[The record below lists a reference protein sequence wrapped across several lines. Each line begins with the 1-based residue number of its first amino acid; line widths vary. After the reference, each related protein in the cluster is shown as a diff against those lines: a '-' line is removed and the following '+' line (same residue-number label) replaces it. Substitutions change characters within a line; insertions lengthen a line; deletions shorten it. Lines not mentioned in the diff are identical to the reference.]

1 MSGGWIDVT
10 IPLRN
15 GMAGWPGDAEFSR
28 TLTQSIAGGAANNLS
43 QFHSSAHAGTHMD
56 APLHFIADAPAM
68 DTLPIDAVVG
78 RARVIQIRDAEA
90 IRPEDLEAY
99 ALQPGDRV
107 LFRTR
112 NSERRLAEHEF
123 ATDFVYVSP
132 DAARYLVERGV
143 RTVGVDYLSVG
154 AFREESGRE
163 THRVLLGAGIW
174 IIEGLNLAEVE
185 SGEYELICLPLRL
198 VGSDGAPARAVLRRV
213 WGVGGNAR
221 ISL

>member
-1 MSGGWIDVT
+1 MSNGWIDVT

-15 GMAGWPGDAEFSR
+15 GMSGWPGDTPFER
-28 TLTQSIAGGAANNLS
+28 TLTHTIAGGAGNNLS
-43 QFHSSAHAGTHMD
+43 QFTSSAHAGTHMD
-56 APLHFIADAPAM
+56 APLHFIAGAPSM
-68 DTLPIDAVVG
+68 ETLPIDAVVG
-78 RARVIQIRDAEA
+78 PARVIQIRDAEA
-90 IRPEDLEAY
+90 VHPAELEPH

-123 ATDFVYVSP
+123 ATDFVYIAP

-174 IIEGLNLAEVE
+174 VIEGLNLADVE
-185 SGEYELICLPLRL
+185 PGDYQLICLPLHL
-198 VGSDGAPARAVLRRV
+198 VGADGAPARAVLRR
-213 WGVGGNAR
+213 A
-221 ISL
+221 

>member
-1 MSGGWIDVT
+1 MSSPWIDVS

-15 GMAGWPGDAEFSR
+15 GMAGWPGDKPFER
-28 TLTQSIAGGAANNLS
+28 TLTHSIAGGASNNLS
-43 QFHSSAHAGTHMD
+43 QFSSSAHIGTHMD
-56 APLHFIADAPAM
+56 APLHFVANAPAM
-68 DTLPIDAVVG
+68 ETLPIDAVVG
-78 RARVIQIRDAEA
+78 RARVIQIQDPEAVHAE
-90 IRPEDLEAY
+90 ELEAHS
-99 ALQPGDRV
+99 LQPGDRV

-112 NSERRLAEHEF
+112 NSERRLADHEF

-163 THRVLLGAGIW
+163 THRVLLGAGVW
-174 IIEGLNLAEVE
+174 VIEGLNLADVE
-185 SGEYELICLPLRL
+185 PGEYEMICLPLLL

-213 WGVGGNAR
+213 
-221 ISL
+221 

>member
-1 MSGGWIDVT
+1 MKDGWMDVT

-15 GMAGWPGDAEFSR
+15 GMPGWPGDKPFER
-28 TLTQSIAGGAANNLS
+28 TLTHTIAGGAGNNLS
-43 QFHSSAHAGTHMD
+43 QFSSSAHAGTHMD
-56 APLHFIADAPAM
+56 APLHFLADAPSM
-68 DTLPIDAVVG
+68 DALPMEAVVG

-90 IRPEDLEAY
+90 VRPEELEAH

-112 NSERRLAEHEF
+112 NSERRLVEQEF
-123 ATDFVYVSP
+123 TTDFVYVSP
-132 DAARYLVERGV
+132 EAARYLVARGV

-174 IIEGLNLAEVE
+174 IIEGLNLADVE
-185 SGEYELICLPLRL
+185 PGEYEMICLPLRL

-213 WGVGGNAR
+213 
-221 ISL
+221 

>member
-1 MSGGWIDVT
+1 MKGGWIDVT

-15 GMAGWPGDAEFSR
+15 GMPEWPGDKPFER
-28 TLTQSIAGGAANNLS
+28 TLTHTIAGGAGNNLS
-43 QFHSSAHAGTHMD
+43 QFSCSAHIGTHMD
-56 APLHFIADAPAM
+56 APLHFLPDAPSM
-68 DTLPIDAVVG
+68 DALAIEAVVG
-78 RARVIQIRDAEA
+78 RARVIRIRDAEA
-90 IRPEDLEAY
+90 VCPEELEAH

-112 NSERRLAEHEF
+112 NSERRLAEREF

-163 THRVLLGAGIW
+163 THRVLLAAGIW
-174 IIEGLNLAEVE
+174 IIEGLNLADVE
-185 SGEYELICLPLRL
+185 PGEYELICLPLRL
-198 VGSDGAPARAVLRRV
+198 AGSDGAPARAVLRRAEQV
-213 WGVGGNAR
+213 P
-221 ISL
+221 

>member
-1 MSGGWIDVT
+1 
-10 IPLRN
+10 
-15 GMAGWPGDAEFSR
+15 
-28 TLTQSIAGGAANNLS
+28 
-43 QFHSSAHAGTHMD
+43 MD
-56 APLHFIADAPAM
+56 APLHFIAGAPSM
-68 DTLPIDAVVG
+68 ETLPIDAVVG
-78 RARVIQIRDAEA
+78 PARVIQIRDAETVHPA
-90 IRPEDLEAY
+90 ELEPH

-123 ATDFVYVSP
+123 ATDFVYIAP

-174 IIEGLNLAEVE
+174 VIEGLNLAGVE
-185 SGEYELICLPLRL
+185 PGDYQLICLPLHL
-198 VGSDGAPARAVLRRV
+198 VGSDGAPARAVLRR
-213 WGVGGNAR
+213 A
-221 ISL
+221 